1 MEIVNSNYTDK
12 GRGARRAK
20 NKAMLS
26 FDLVACGF
34 QHGDALKAQ
43 LKNLAT

>member
-1 MEIVNSNYTDK
+1 MQK
-12 GRGARRAK
+12 QGHAF
-20 NKAMLS
+20 

-34 QHGDALKAQ
+34 QHGDALKVQ